1 MKRLNAETTLSLLL
15 ALSLFTLAAL
25 GVIRQQNQQTHTAQL
40 LFQQQQALSI
50 ADNQIERQLAQFAC
64 ERTVIQ
70 NGIRFEIEKCSPQQ
84 IHVSFPLGVVRIEK
98 GKSDK

>member
-1 MKRLNAETTLSLLL
+1 MKRLNAESTLGLLVV
-15 ALSLFTLAAL
+15 LSLFALVAL
-25 GVIRQQNQQTHTAQL
+25 GAVRQQSRQTHSTQL

-64 ERTVIQ
+64 EHTVIQ

-84 IHVSFPLGVVRIEK
+84 IHVRFPLGVVRIEK